1 MRKKPEEWT
10 QTWAVGWRQSGMKP
24 KLRLGVVPGM
34 ETQHGRISFSGSC
47 AGSKQKVLLSQIKMA
62 TAGLIKYGICSETN
76 LREAASDP
84 PNSLSLVGSSLHSW
98 PTPLLSSRF
107 VTWVT
112 LCRFFHGYLYTNL
125 YTSFYLLWACPP
137 LGPFSNWIACL
148 QHNPEPVNFYIIL
161 NPLD

>member
-1 MRKKPEEWT
+1 
-10 QTWAVGWRQSGMKP
+10 MKP

-84 PNSLSLVGSSLHSW
+84 PNSLSFSGKLMAQLTN
-98 PTPLLSSRF
+98 PPLSSRF
-107 VTWVT
+107 IT
-112 LCRFFHGYLYTNL
+112 
-125 YTSFYLLWACPP
+125 
-137 LGPFSNWIACL
+137 
-148 QHNPEPVNFYIIL
+148 
-161 NPLD
+161 